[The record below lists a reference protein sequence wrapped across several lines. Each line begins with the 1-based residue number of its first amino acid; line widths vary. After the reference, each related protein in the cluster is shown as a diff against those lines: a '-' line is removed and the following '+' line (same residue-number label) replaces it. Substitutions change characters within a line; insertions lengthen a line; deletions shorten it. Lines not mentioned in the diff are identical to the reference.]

1 MLQTT
6 LGLVRKVT
14 RRIAQPRR
22 VVSAAARMPER
33 VWNTLADL
41 ARARRERYWLRQA
54 GFIHY
59 TARGS
64 LAEPVAVPAD
74 PLTPRGRRAAERVAT
89 AYRRASEVALANAPS
104 QWDLARDSF
113 FGPFVRALESRDVD
127 TVHRIL
133 ANMFR
138 EGVVWGTARM
148 HPSWPAE
155 FARRPR
161 DHYLPLRA
169 TDMLCSLGEA
179 VGVRAAPS
187 IEQACDFER
196 YATGFRVDLA
206 ALVGEIEQAARLD
219 LSFPEILGAMGVRV
233 AGRFF
238 TLDSLIHSYSL
249 YRLRELGATN
259 RSSIVEIGGGYGCMG
274 LLFARAGLGDYEIVD
289 LPFMNAVQGFFLLN
303 TLPEESVRL
312 FGEDSP
318 AGHSPHRPVTRV
330 SPHWTFHERADRSVD
345 FVINV
350 NSLPEIGVEE
360 ARAYLGT
367 IGRVTRDTFVS
378 LNQEAGSFVPGIGRQ
393 GRVAD
398 LAAATGTL
406 RRVARWR
413 WWMEQGYVEEH
424 YRPVGIPPSEPAG
437 A

>member
-1 MLQTT
+1 MLQSTF
-6 LGLVRKVT
+6 GLVLKVS
-14 RRIAQPRR
+14 RRITDPRR
-22 VVSAAARMPER
+22 AWSVATQVPAR
-33 VWNTLADL
+33 VWRKLADL

-64 LAEPVAVPAD
+64 LAEPVAVPGD
-74 PLTPRGRRAAERVAT
+74 PLTPRGRRAAERVVE
-89 AYRRASEVALANAPS
+89 AYRRASDVARANAPS
-104 QWDLARDSF
+104 QWDFARDSF
-113 FGPFVRALESRDVD
+113 FGPFVSALESRDVD

-196 YATGFRVDLA
+196 YATGFRIDLA
-206 ALVGEIEQAARLD
+206 GLVSDIEEAANLD
-219 LSFPEILGAMGVRV
+219 LSFPQMLGAIGVRV
-233 AGRFF
+233 ADRFF

-249 YRLRELGATN
+249 FRLRELGATAN
-259 RSSIVEIGGGYGCMG
+259 SSFVEIGGGYGCMG
-274 LLFARAGLGDYEIVD
+274 LLFARAGLGDYTIVD
-289 LPFMNAVQGFFLLN
+289 LPFMNAVQGYFLLN
-303 TLPEESVRL
+303 TLPEEEVRL
-312 FGEDSP
+312 FGEDAPSD
-318 AGHSPHRPVTRV
+318 RPVTRV
-330 SPHWTFHERADRSVD
+330 APHWAFHDLADRSVD
-345 FVINV
+345 YVINV
-350 NSLPEIGVEE
+350 NSLPEIGRAE
-360 ARAYLGT
+360 AADYLRT
-367 IGRVTRDTFVS
+367 IGRVTREMFVS
-378 LNQEAGSFVPGIGRQ
+378 LNQEAGSVVPGIGRQ

-398 LAAATGTL
+398 LAEDTGTL
-406 RRVARWR
+406 QRVARWR

-424 YRPVGIPPSEPAG
+424 YRPVE
-437 A
+437 